1 MKHLIFLF
9 ALLIGISGTT
19 LATDNKDNLT
29 AEVVAQ
35 SGLTLRAEASKYSDI
50 LEVIPFAE
58 SVIILEEARH
68 NAERINWVEGAWVK
82 VDFEG
87 TVGYVF
93 DGFLSPL
100 PTPLK
105 EFELV
110 GDDLDFTYA
119 FESWMD
125 YRFVQV
131 QMSDTIIREDSHA
144 KIIHYLENDQRM
156 IQQDRPGY
164 YMVEGVL
171 SDVRIMDVYHLF
183 LNMVPDK
190 INRKYVSD
198 QTVFLENP
206 DQEVQ
211 EIKIQLDRQVKIKRL
226 DNGQIKVRLYS
237 PHYGCSL

>member
-1 MKHLIFLF
+1 MKQIFFLF
-9 ALLIGISGTT
+9 ALIILIVHTGS
-19 LATDNKDNLT
+19 ATDIINVT
-29 AEVVAQ
+29 SAEVVAQ

-50 LEVIPFAE
+50 IEVIPFGE
-58 SVIILEEARH
+58 SVSILEETRH
-68 NAERINWVEGAWVK
+68 NEERINWVDGGWVK
-82 VDFEG
+82 VEFEG

-125 YRFVQV
+125 YRFVQI
-131 QMSDTIIREDSHA
+131 QMSDTTMREDDFA
-144 KIIHYLENDQRM
+144 KITQYLENDQLM

-190 INRKYVSD
+190 INRKYVAD
-198 QTVFLENP
+198 QTIFLEDENL
-206 DQEVQ
+206 EVD
-211 EIKIQLDRQVKIKRL
+211 EIKIQMDKQVKIKRL

-237 PHYGCSL
+237 PHSGCSL